1 MLSLAASHISEKG
14 RYTLWHNSALHF
26 VASTLQSVRNSSLY
40 VDFPGFLSPC
50 IITGDQLRPDM
61 LLSIGKAMLYVID
74 RHPDVGVAGGA
85 MAPPLFCQNIIRR
98 NVKISLVITDYR
110 FKSRIA

>member
-1 MLSLAASHISEKG
+1 MSVKQVACGEEHLIFVSDCCQVFSLG
-14 RYTLWHNSALHF
+14 GNNYGQLGLGD
-26 VASTLQSVRNSSLY
+26 Y
-40 VDFPGFLSPC
+40 VES
-50 IITGDQLRPDM
+50 
-61 LLSIGKAMLYVID
+61 
-74 RHPDVGVAGGA
+74 RHPDVGGAGGA

>member
-1 MLSLAASHISEKG
+1 MIGAS
-14 RYTLWHNSALHF
+14 
-26 VASTLQSVRNSSLY
+26 
-40 VDFPGFLSPC
+40 
-50 IITGDQLRPDM
+50 IIV
-61 LLSIGKAMLYVID
+61 SWFSYY
-74 RHPDVGVAGGA
+74 RHPDVGGAGGA